1 QERERFFAL
10 SLDLLAIVGLDG
22 SLKQVNPAWERV
34 LGWSREE
41 ILALPLAE
49 RVHPEDVAG
58 SFAAIDGIAAGETLG
73 AFENRCRCKDGS
85 SRWIRGNAT
94 LIEGEQLYYPVGRDI
109 TERKQREEEL
119 QRSKGRFE
127 LAVVGSQDGLWDWD
141 VATNRLYLSPR
152 YKSLLGFADHE

>member
-1 QERERFFAL
+1 STREVLRKVQREETVRPAQLWPEVPPALESACLKGLAKDPAERFGSAAEFARVVQQWVAELAERKRTEQERERFFAL

-41 ILALPLAE
+41 ILALPLSE

-58 SFAAIDGIAAGETLG
+58 SFAAIDGIAAGETLR

-85 SRWIRGNAT
+85 YRW
-94 LIEGEQLYYPVGRDI
+94 
-109 TERKQREEEL
+109 
-119 QRSKGRFE
+119 
-127 LAVVGSQDGLWDWD
+127 
-141 VATNRLYLSPR
+141 
-152 YKSLLGFADHE
+152 